1 MKACKGQRRC
11 FPVNNAKFLKTCILK
26 NICER
31 LLLKISTSV
40 TNLPKE
46 VIPEFY
52 YPFKHFGILN
62 FAMAEWLFCQSFFS
76 LKHDF
81 FITHTKRDVIISPS
95 LRLLLKVWICWR
107 CQNRIEKYYYHD
119 QGRSKT
125 PSNQAFEGV
134 KFMTI
139 VNASDIFGKF
149 FDVKF
154 FVLQNVIPQNATAGD
169 LSNTRVLFLV
179 NKIYATENKHLL
191 RCIYYSEPSCLTPE
205 RDFICLLLRV
215 TWLVQFPMVSEWNLA
230 NLQ

>member
-149 FDVKF
+149 FEVKSF
-154 FVLQNVIPQNATAGD
+154 ILENVIPQMP
-169 LSNTRVLFLV
+169 LS
-179 NKIYATENKHLL
+179 IKHS
-191 RCIYYSEPSCLTPE
+191 RPS
-205 RDFICLLLRV
+205 FG
-215 TWLVQFPMVSEWNLA
+215 Q
-230 NLQ
+230 